1 MYPFSQFLI
10 GMAAAGLAVGPRHP
24 MSLVAGALVGV
35 LPDVM
40 DWWLHHGWRRP
51 HITVTPDPLN
61 PDAAQLAAQMADG
74 LRQALHHAAVTGR
87 TCIVRFNP
95 LPRTYLEI
103 GGRDGA
109 RPSNH
114 ERTEHLLPFWRA
126 GLRPGRLGFDL
137 EIGTNKN
144 GSFQTY
150 AIDRDPQH
158 RLCVVLGAR
167 RAEVQDAAAANF
179 FAPLHGLPLPIKIQP
194 VDLLLQPSPNRIEC
208 RDLAALN
215 DLGHS
220 IPVAALLTVSVALV
234 NATFGIAIAAALAAH
249 LLLDAGGRREMRPW
263 LPFSHRI
270 YFARRLWNDCGWRA
284 NISAILLAAAILA
297 ALVCC
302 K

>member
-1 MYPFSQFLI
+1 MYPFSQILI

-24 MSLVAGALVGV
+24 LALVAGALAGV

-103 GGRDGA
+103 GGRDG
-109 RPSNH
+109 
-114 ERTEHLLPFWRA
+114 
-126 GLRPGRLGFDL
+126 FDL

-144 GSFQTY
+144 GGFQTY

-220 IPVAALLTVSVALV
+220 ISVAALLTAAGALV
-234 NATFGIAIAAALAAH
+234 NATFGLAIAAALAAH